1 MKQGLGKWGGGG
13 GRGELNEGV
22 VMDRCVIVIDLLGLS
37 ITNNIPVYTGTRRK
51 AMRNINI
58 L

>member
-1 MKQGLGKWGGGG
+1 MGG

-22 VMDRCVIVIDLLGLS
+22 VMDRCVIIIDLLGLF
-37 ITNNIPVYTGTRRK
+37 ITNNILVYTGTQCK